1 MSLDW
6 ASNAGKDRVFCA
18 RIPKT
23 QSAICRIAGWFP
35 YTRGSILQ
43 SGHSERVSFVSGLR
57 IRFGRPRLNLSHS
70 EPVHNSTRWIKD
82 RRPQFNE
89 GAIYS
94 YAWDLDP
101 RAQIERIKG
110 KRTDLI
116 WSIRLPSY
124 GPDCSRKS
132 VCQRLIWAAH
142 LEFNGQRLSSHIQC
156 LYTAELPTRGRAA
169 RRNPTPQHLVT
180 NPQPGV
186 AQNEIGVIGSYTDG
200 FAGRDS

>member
-70 EPVHNSTRWIKD
+70 EPVHNRTRWIKD

-110 KRTDLI
+110 KRIDLI

-132 VCQRLIWAAH
+132 VMPETNLSRTFGVQRPAVIVPHPMPLHGGAAH
-142 LEFNGQRLSSHIQC
+142 PRPRSSPESHTSTSGDESPAI
-156 LYTAELPTRGRAA
+156 
-169 RRNPTPQHLVT
+169 N
-180 NPQPGV
+180 
-186 AQNEIGVIGSYTDG
+186 S
-200 FAGRDS
+200 